1 MVSDIVCECLVKKKA
16 DAVHIAKVTG
26 VFGGGFLKVTG
37 VFGGGFLIS
46 YELLALA
53 SIHDPTG
60 MLGPMLLMVGLFL
73 TVYFGRM
80 VLMIEFEYAYF
91 DGEIAFDRIRAKSKR
106 KHLIDVDL
114 KSVEKMGR
122 PGDEELQKLKV
133 AKIRDYSVSKSDPNT
148 IYIYFKD
155 ERTGD
160 NNILFFTPNQ
170 KMLDAMKTSV
180 SATVYREFYS
190 KAKKNAAGN

>member
-16 DAVHIAKVTG
+16 DAIHIAKVA
-26 VFGGGFLKVTG
+26 G

-46 YELLALA
+46 YELLAVA
-53 SIHDPTG
+53 SIHDPSG
-60 MLGPMLLMVGLFL
+60 MLGPMLLMGGLFL
-73 TVYFGRM
+73 TVFFGRR
-80 VLMIEFEYAYF
+80 VLMVEYEYAYF

-114 KSVEKMGR
+114 KSVEKIGR
-122 PGDEELQKLKV
+122 AGDEKFQKLRG
-133 AKIRDYSVSKSDPNT
+133 AKIRDYSVSKTDPNT

-155 ERTGD
+155 EKTGE

-170 KMLDAMKTSV
+170 KILDAMKTSV
-180 SATVYREFYS
+180 SATVYREFFS

>member
-16 DAVHIAKVTG
+16 DAVHIA
-26 VFGGGFLKVTG
+26 KVTG

-170 KMLDAMKTSV
+170 KMLDAMKTSG